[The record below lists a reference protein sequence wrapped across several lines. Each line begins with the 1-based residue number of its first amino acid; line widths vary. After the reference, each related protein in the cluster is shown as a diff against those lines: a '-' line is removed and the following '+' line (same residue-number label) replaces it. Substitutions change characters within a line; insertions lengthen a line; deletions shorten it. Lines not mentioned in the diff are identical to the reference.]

1 MSHILAEI
9 EKRIAHAKEL
19 LELEFDHLR
28 RVQDRQLDD
37 SFAQFVVESRQRE
50 IEHLEAQRVIR
61 IKLLD
66 AAQSVIGIEPSKV
79 TRVNMGA
86 D

>member
-19 LELEFDHLR
+19 LVLEFDHLK
-28 RVQDRQLDD
+28 RVQNRELDD

-50 IEHLEAQRVIR
+50 IEHLEAQRINR
-61 IKLLD
+61 IKLIG
-66 AAQSVIGIEPSKV
+66 AANSVIGIEPSIV
-79 TRVNMGA
+79 TDIPMIA

>member
-9 EKRIAHAKEL
+9 EKRIARAKEL
-19 LELEFDHLR
+19 LELEFDHLT
-28 RVQDRQLDD
+28 RVQNRQLDD

-50 IEHLEAQRVIR
+50 IEHLEAQRINR
-61 IKLLD
+61 IKLIGVAHSAIEIEASTVTD
-66 AAQSVIGIEPSKV
+66 ITMAA
-79 TRVNMGA
+79 

>member
-50 IEHLEAQRVIR
+50 IEHLEAQRIIR
-61 IKLLD
+61 IKLLE
-66 AAQSVIGIEPSKV
+66 AADSVTESEPSKV
-79 TRVNMGA
+79 AGVTMGA
-86 D
+86 G

>member
-50 IEHLEAQRVIR
+50 IEHLEAQRIIR
-61 IKLLD
+61 IKLLEAAD
-66 AAQSVIGIEPSKV
+66 AVTGAEPSKV
-79 TRVNMGA
+79 AGVTMGA
-86 D
+86 G